1 MLFPRWPSDQLSPHT
16 KVFLQIFKEQYT
28 NGLNRDLL
36 WRAASAH
43 LGTSPESIQY
53 LFVACPHPPTP
64 HFSLSL
70 WTVNLQVI
78 YFGPIGHAD
87 WSDLCQWRHT
97 PGRLGLKMGN
107 VPDAF
112 PRSLFLKPT
121 YARIKC
127 LFSTTTA
134 AVIRSTSS
142 EKQQKEQIS

>member
-1 MLFPRWPSDQLSPHT
+1 MPFPRWPSDQLPPHT

-28 NGLNRDLL
+28 DRLNGDLL
-36 WRAASAH
+36 WRAASTH

-53 LFVACPHPPTP
+53 LFVASPPP
-64 HFSLSL
+64 LALSL

-78 YFGPIGHAD
+78 YFGLIGHAD
-87 WSDLCQWRHT
+87 WSDLCQWHHT

-112 PRSLFLKPT
+112 PPSLFLKST

-134 AVIRSTSS
+134 AVIRSTST